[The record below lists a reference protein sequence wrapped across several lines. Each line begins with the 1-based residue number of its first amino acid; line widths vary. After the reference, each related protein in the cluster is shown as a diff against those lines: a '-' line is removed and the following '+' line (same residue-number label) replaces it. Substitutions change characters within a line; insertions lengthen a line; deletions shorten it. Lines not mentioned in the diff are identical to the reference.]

1 MSADDTPPRAAFLA
15 RLDTAV
21 TLLWDANRDDSED
34 AARPNDPEVD
44 VWTAAANLSNTLR
57 KYGDVVRDEVWDLL
71 VPSADAVELH
81 PAPAPVEVREDE
93 TVPWLKREV
102 DEMGTALL
110 QAEYD
115 RESQA
120 QAYSRLLR
128 GMARRQVRTRQSR
141 DEFSAKYGENVKLYF
156 QALAHRARMR
166 DTLILIAGDRC
177 ETYTS
182 GRCSDPGS
190 GRSRISTTGTADQ
203 WCDPCRAHDALAA
216 APETSRSTFPPC
228 YWAAAVAPALSG
240 PVSTTEAQ
248 EG

>member
-1 MSADDTPPRAAFLA
+1 MSTDDTPPRAAFLA

-81 PAPAPVEVREDE
+81 PAPAPVPVREDE

-102 DEMGTALL
+102 DQMGTAIL

-115 RESQA
+115 REFQA

-128 GMARRQVRTRQSR
+128 GMARRASR
-141 DEFSAKYGENVKLYF
+141 YRRKLH
-156 QALAHRARMR
+156 LAAQDAARHHAAR
-166 DTLILIAGDRC
+166 
-177 ETYTS
+177 
-182 GRCSDPGS
+182 
-190 GRSRISTTGTADQ
+190 
-203 WCDPCRAHDALAA
+203 AA
-216 APETSRSTFPPC
+216 APETSDPNPAEVASRLRAVGD
-228 YWAAAVAPALSG
+228 AACGLRYGLHGGYVRELATWVERDPELARAVACALSG
-240 PVSTTEAQ
+240 EATPDAR
-248 EG
+248 